1 MKKYVGT
8 KTVKAMPMNELAAVE
23 KGYARKNEDNHEWRE
38 GYHVQ
43 YTNPDGSIYNSWS
56 PKSVFEKAYRA
67 AETPADSIKIEL
79 EELNTR
85 FAKGIEFLANE
96 SYALIHPTK
105 ALLSAQVETE
115 RQYSYLL
122 NARLKRMSDRLERMS
137 DRLKRRS
144 EGKESINNYDFGTA
158 IKFLKAGGAI
168 RRAGWND
175 KGMFVIKQVPAHIT
189 RETIPNMQSLP
200 QIAKDILMSR
210 NSPHID
216 YANQMLIINPDG
228 RADSWVPSSSDV
240 FAEDWELVTE

>member
-1 MKKYVGT
+1 MKTYVRT

-56 PKSVFEKAYRA
+56 PKSVFEKAYRV
-67 AETPADSIKIEL
+67 AEAPADHIKIQL

-85 FAKGIEFLANE
+85 FAKGIEFLSNE
-96 SYALIHPTK
+96 GYALIYPTK

-115 RQYSYLL
+115 REYSYLL
-122 NARLKRMSDRLERMS
+122 NDRLERMS
-137 DRLKRRS
+137 D
-144 EGKESINNYDFGTA
+144 GKESLNNYDFGTA

-168 RRAGWND
+168 RRAGWNG

-189 RETIPNMQSLP
+189 SETIPNMQSLP
-200 QIAKDILMSR
+200 QIAKDILMKR
-210 NSPHID
+210 QKQCLK
-216 YANQMLIINPDG
+216 YTNQMLIIDQDG
-228 RADSWVPSSSDV
+228 RADSWIPSPSDV

>member
-1 MKKYVGT
+1 MKTYVGT

-23 KGYARKNEDNHEWRE
+23 KGYARENEDNHEWRE

-56 PKSVFEKAYRA
+56 PKFVFEKAYRV
-67 AETPADSIKIEL
+67 AETPTDRIKIEL

-85 FAKGIEFLANE
+85 FAKGLKFLVNK
-96 SYALIHPTK
+96 SYALIHPAK
-105 ALLSAQVETE
+105 VLLSAQIETQRE
-115 RQYSYLL
+115 YSYLL
-122 NARLKRMSDRLERMS
+122 NDRLERMS
-137 DRLKRRS
+137 D
-144 EGKESINNYDFGTA
+144 GKESLDNYDFGTA

-168 RRAGWND
+168 RRAGWNG

-189 RETIPNMQSLP
+189 SETIPNMQSLP
-200 QIAKDILMSR
+200 QIAKDILMKR
-210 NSPHID
+210 KEPCLK
-216 YANQMLIINPDG
+216 YTNQMLIINQDG

>member
-1 MKKYVGT
+1 MKTYVGT
-8 KTVKAMPMNELAAVE
+8 KMVKAEPMNELAAVE
-23 KGYARKNEDNHEWRE
+23 KGYARENEDNHEWRE

-56 PKSVFEKAYRA
+56 PKSVFEKAYRV
-67 AETPADSIKIEL
+67 AEAPADHIKIQL

-85 FAKGIEFLANE
+85 FAKGIEFLSNE
-96 SYALIHPTK
+96 GYALIYPTK

-115 RQYSYLL
+115 REYSYLL
-122 NARLKRMSDRLERMS
+122 NDRLERMS
-137 DRLKRRS
+137 D
-144 EGKESINNYDFGTA
+144 GKESLNNYDFGTA

-168 RRAGWND
+168 RRAGWNV

-189 RETIPNMQSLP
+189 SETIPNMQSLP
-200 QIAKDILMSR
+200 QIAKDILMKR
-210 NSPHID
+210 QKPCLKYI
-216 YANQMLIINPDG
+216 NQMLIINQDG

>member
-56 PKSVFEKAYRA
+56 PKSVFEKTYRA

-96 SYALIHPTK
+96 GYALIYPTK

-115 RQYSYLL
+115 REYSYLL
-122 NARLKRMSDRLERMS
+122 NDRLERMS
-137 DRLKRRS
+137 D
-144 EGKESINNYDFGTA
+144 GKESPDNYDFGTA

-168 RRAGWND
+168 RRAGWNG
-175 KGMFVIKQVPAHIT
+175 KGMFVIKQVPTHIIS
-189 RETIPNMQSLP
+189 EAIPNMQSLP
-200 QIAKDILMSR
+200 QIAKDILMKRKKSCLK
-210 NSPHID
+210 
-216 YANQMLIINPDG
+216 YTNQMLIINQDG